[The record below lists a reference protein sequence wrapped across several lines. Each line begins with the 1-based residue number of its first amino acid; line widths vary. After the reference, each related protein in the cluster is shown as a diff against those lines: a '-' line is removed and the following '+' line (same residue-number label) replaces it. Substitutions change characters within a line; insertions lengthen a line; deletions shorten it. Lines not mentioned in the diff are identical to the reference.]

1 MGSVV
6 ALFEMQDWLDQLCVN
21 RRVTHFAVKPLAMT
35 GLSKQDATHA
45 AIILRRTHRVPCMLQ
60 SFLLCIRIF
69 TSFSSS
75 LK

>member
-1 MGSVV
+1 MTSTVV
-6 ALFEMQDWLDQLCVN
+6 LFEMPDWLDQLRVN

-35 GLSKQDATHA
+35 ELSKQDATHA

-69 TSFSSS
+69 TSFSSFM
-75 LK
+75 K